1 MVIYGI
7 SDLHL
12 SIDKDKP
19 MDIFNG
25 WENYFERIKSNWCRI
40 VKQED
45 IVVLP
50 GDLSWALKLEET
62 KSDFMFLESLPGKKI
77 ILKGNHDLWWSTVK
91 KINEFFEKENITSV
105 ELVFNSCYEV
115 GEYAICGTRGWTKEK
130 ESDNK
135 IIAREAQRLRTSLSI
150 AKENNKKPLVF
161 LHYPPVTSDSVAT
174 EIIDVLKEFNVNQ
187 VYHGHIHGKFNNYVK
202 EYDTISFKLLSCD
215 CIDFTPFEIKTIFF

>member
-91 KINEFFEKENITSV
+91 KINEFFEKESITSV

-150 AKENNKKPLVF
+150 AKEKNKKPLVF

-187 VYHGHIHGKFNNYVK
+187 VYHGHIHGKLNNYVK